1 MNNFLKVL
9 IVVLVFLGIFLVIKG
24 KDLNERVKEEDL
36 EITIPSLDTE
46 LPENVPPASG
56 DTPIA
61 VSQYKDLIKVTYP
74 MPGDEIT
81 SPLVIKGEARGMWF
95 FEGDFPVVLTNWDGL
110 IIAEGYA
117 SAEGDWMTEEYVPF
131 TGTLN
136 FEKPDFG
143 EKGTLIL
150 QKDNP
155 SDLPELDDAFEFDII
170 FK

>member
-56 DTPIA
+56 DIPIA

>member
-1 MNNFLKVL
+1 MNNFLKAL
-9 IVVLVFLGIFLVIKG
+9 IAVLVFLGVFLVIKG
-24 KDLNERVKEEDL
+24 KDLNERVKEE
-36 EITIPSLDTE
+36 EPKITIPSIDIE
-46 LPENVPPASG
+46 LPEDVPPTSG
-56 DTPIA
+56 DVPAPI
-61 VSQYKDLIKVTYP
+61 SEYKDLIKVTTP

-81 SPLVIKGEARGMWF
+81 SPLIIKGEARGMWF

-117 SAEGDWMTEEYVPF
+117 SSEGEWMTEEYVPF
-131 TGTLN
+131 TATIN

-143 EKGTLIL
+143 EKGTVIL

-155 SDLPELDDAFEFDII
+155 SGLPENDDAFEFDII